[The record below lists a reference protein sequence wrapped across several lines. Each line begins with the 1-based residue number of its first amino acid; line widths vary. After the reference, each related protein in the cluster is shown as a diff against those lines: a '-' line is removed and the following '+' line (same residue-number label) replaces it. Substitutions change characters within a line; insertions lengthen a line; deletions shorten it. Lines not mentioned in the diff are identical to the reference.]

1 MLFSFPYLLS
11 HEQASECFAAGNGGI
26 RVNKVAMLLFL
37 GKHWPLNLAPVG
49 TTPPPVFPLPKPR
62 PGRKYSGDYWSQV
75 EIREWLQP

>member
-49 TTPPPVFPLPKPR
+49 TTPPRL
-62 PGRKYSGDYWSQV
+62 SSSQAKARQ
-75 EIREWLQP
+75 EIFR

>member
-49 TTPPPVFPLPKPR
+49 TTPPPSSLFPSQGQAGNIQVIIGPR
-62 PGRKYSGDYWSQV
+62 
-75 EIREWLQP
+75 